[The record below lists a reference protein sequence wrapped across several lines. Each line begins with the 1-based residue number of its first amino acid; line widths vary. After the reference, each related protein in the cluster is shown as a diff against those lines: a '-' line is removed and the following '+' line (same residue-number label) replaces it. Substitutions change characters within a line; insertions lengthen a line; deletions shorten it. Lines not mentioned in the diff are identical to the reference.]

1 METQQRV
8 CASGS
13 TWEGQASEGEILI
26 QAFVNDTTANTP
38 LKQTSAATSLEFY
51 GFYEPYCLVRGPNPR
66 SDPYNTQQECR
77 KMTALYFGFW

>member
-1 METQQRV
+1 METQQQV

-26 QAFVNDTTANTP
+26 QAFVNDTTTNTP
-38 LKQTSAATSLEFY
+38 LKQTYAATSLEFY
-51 GFYEPYCLVRGPNPR
+51 EPYYLVWGPNPR
-66 SDPYNTQQECR
+66 SNPYNTQQECG